1 MSKFYR
7 VAYYW
12 NSFKKDEHEI
22 TNCGTHIHIMGS
34 VYEKI
39 PSKEEIINLLKKDDL
54 IDDSVEL
61 RFTKENDNKFRTQLV
76 EYSKVKTEKFLGE
89 DRVFYVG
96 VISVL
101 KEIEPV
107 TGPEEIT
114 DEVLGIAVKNQSMD
128 ISDFGKDEN
137 GIDILVIASTSFENT
152 WKFHGYDVE
161 NIEED
166 CNLRVRYEDEVF
178 RCEGCDKILDISV
191 NTYQNNQKFGDDY
204 KCIGVSCGC
213 YAEYCLDNIEEFID
227 NPEAAMDSEAV
238 RSLVEKGLL
247 THYESLCSG
256 WSCCSSDPGEKLEE
270 FYKYAKENGIEIERG
285 NPNNIQG
292 IVFSVDNVGM
302 FDVEYSM
309 YIYKEKRKNDDSINN

>member
-22 TNCGTHIHIMGS
+22 TNCGTRIHIMGP
-34 VYEKI
+34 VYRDV
-39 PSKEEIINLLKKDDL
+39 PSEEEIIKLLTKDDL
-54 IDDSVEL
+54 MDDSVEL
-61 RFTKENDNKFRTQLV
+61 KFTKEKDDEFRTKLIK
-76 EYSKVKTEKFLGE
+76 YSKVRTEEFLCE

-107 TGPEEIT
+107 DGPEEIT
-114 DEVLGIAVKNQSMD
+114 NEVLSIAVKNQSMD
-128 ISDFGKDEN
+128 ISDFGEDED
-137 GIDILVIASTSFENT
+137 GIDILVIASTAFENT

-166 CNLRVRYEDEVF
+166 CNVRTRYSDEIF
-178 RCEGCDKILDISV
+178 RCDECGKILDTEI
-191 NTYQNNQKFGDDY
+191 NTYQNNQKFVDDY
-204 KCIGVSCGC
+204 RYIGVSCGC
-213 YAEYCLDNIEEFID
+213 YEQYCLDNIEEFID
-227 NPEAAMDSEAV
+227 NPERAIDADAV
-238 RSLVEKGLL
+238 KKLVEKGLL
-247 THYESLCSG
+247 THYESLCNG
-256 WSCCSSDPGEKLEE
+256 WSCCSSEPEEKLEE

-285 NPNNIQG
+285 NSDNLQG
-292 IVFSVDNVGM
+292 IVFSVDSVGM

-309 YIYKEKRKNDDSINN
+309 YIYKSKKD